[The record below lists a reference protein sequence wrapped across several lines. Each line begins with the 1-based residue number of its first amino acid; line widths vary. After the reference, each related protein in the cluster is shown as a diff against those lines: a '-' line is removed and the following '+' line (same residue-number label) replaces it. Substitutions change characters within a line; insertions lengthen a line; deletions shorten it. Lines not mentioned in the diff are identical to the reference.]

1 MWWLWMPLVLFA
13 SVTRAGGFVVDE
25 MRTLVQEGVFMLDA
39 RIEYRFSD
47 AALEALD
54 NGVPLHLE
62 VQVEI
67 LREGAWFW
75 EQPLKDRT
83 LSFVIRFLPLSGLYL
98 VVDQASGSERNF
110 ATRAAAIDALG
121 DLSGLALV
129 PEDALDPAERYLV
142 RLRAS
147 LDIGSLPLPLRPLA
161 YLSPSWQLSSDWKS
175 WPLRP

>member
-1 MWWLWMPLVLFA
+1 
-13 SVTRAGGFVVDE
+13 
-25 MRTLVQEGVFMLDA
+25 MRTWVQEGIYMLDA
-39 RIEYRFSD
+39 HIDYRFSD

-54 NGVPLHLE
+54 NGVPLHLD
-62 VQVEI
+62 VQLEI

-75 EQPLKDRT
+75 EAALQERT
-83 LSFVIRFLPLSGLYL
+83 LSFVIRFLPLSELYL
-98 VVDQASGSERNF
+98 VVDQTSGREQNF

-121 DLSGLALV
+121 DLSGLSLV
-129 PEDALDPAERYLV
+129 PQDALDPAEHYLV